1 MLREDMRN
9 HSSSQSLYLL
19 LRAEDSALQVFFRA
33 PRALAAL
40 AALPQH
46 VPGLDHR
53 FYQVVK
59 HADTCMTTCAQD
71 WNPSSSSQEQ
81 FSPTSFKSAAS
92 VRGLSFSEPMC
103 RHYGHMPMGIVAL
116 CRDMHG
122 HSRQFAFTDRKQAL
136 RFRAVLL
143 AQLSSGSSLR
153 LERTEDSPD
162 LSWEEMMRRRRGSTR
177 EYVQRDNFEPRAR
190 HGRAPARQAGGA
202 ATHAAQPPQ
211 PHNPS
216 NSQHTA
222 TAHPRQLLGS
232 APNSVEISSIG
243 GTMDPQ
249 RIGALRSLDPRQSL
263 NTFISGYKAPT
274 ARAGIPASNKHYPQQ
289 GLVQASPPY
298 KLERCPTSRTAS
310 PGPRAKYRDRV
321 TTADRPIRVP

>member
-1 MLREDMRN
+1 MTWSLCTNSEAVTSELEYVQQLDPDN
-9 HSSSQSLYLL
+9 FLKYLHASDIKFPSDIAHS
-19 LRAEDSALQVFFRA
+19 
-33 PRALAAL
+33 
-40 AALPQH
+40 H
-46 VPGLDHR
+46 H
-53 FYQVVK
+53 
-59 HADTCMTTCAQD
+59 
-71 WNPSSSSQEQ
+71 
-81 FSPTSFKSAAS
+81 
-92 VRGLSFSEPMC
+92 GLSIDDFCSQANDITQTIKVRREHHLLCIYLFLMTHDFSLDFPNGDLLVFKDTGNKTPNRHVTGTKC
-103 RHYGHMPMGIVAL
+103 RPNITAAFEKDWIMDDYTDWALIRLTGERASEGKSREIQRKNVATL
-116 CRDMHG
+116 
-122 HSRQFAFTDRKQAL
+122 
-136 RFRAVLL
+136 
-143 AQLSSGSSLR
+143 
-153 LERTEDSPD
+153 
-162 LSWEEMMRRRRGSTR
+162 MRRRRGSMR
-177 EYVQRDNFEPRAR
+177 EYVQRDDLEPRAR
-190 HGRAPARQAGGA
+190 CGGAPARQAGGA
-202 ATHAAQPPQ
+202 ATRAAQPPQ

-298 KLERCPTSRTAS
+298 KLERCPTSCTAS
-310 PGPRAKYRDRV
+310 PGPRAKYRDWV